1 MYNIQ
6 KIFLKKLY
14 GISRI
19 KWCSIAGFFVDISI
33 EIEDS
38 TNIFDVLDS
47 MDIVNLIMETEA
59 LLEEKLGYY
68 LPLANEETFDAEK
81 SPLLSYKSWLQFIF
95 TLINN
100 NAR

>member
-1 MYNIQ
+1 MELSEVNSVLLQAFFNI
-6 KIFLKKLY
+6 KTELN
-14 GISRI
+14 
-19 KWCSIAGFFVDISI
+19 VDISV

-47 MDIVNLIMETEA
+47 MDIVNLIMETES
-59 LLEEKLGYY
+59 LLEVKLGYY

>member
-1 MYNIQ
+1 MELSEVNSVLLQALFNI
-6 KIFLKKLY
+6 KTELN
-14 GISRI
+14 
-19 KWCSIAGFFVDISI
+19 VDISV

-47 MDIVNLIMETEA
+47 MDIVNLIMETES
-59 LLEEKLGYY
+59 LLEVKLGYY

>member
-1 MYNIQ
+1 MELVELNGVLLQAFLNI
-6 KIFLKKLY
+6 KTELN
-14 GISRI
+14 
-19 KWCSIAGFFVDISI
+19 VDISI

>member
-1 MYNIQ
+1 MELSEVNSVLLQAFFNI
-6 KIFLKKLY
+6 KTELN
-14 GISRI
+14 
-19 KWCSIAGFFVDISI
+19 VDISV

-47 MDIVNLIMETEA
+47 MDIVNLIMETES
-59 LLEEKLGYY
+59 LLEAKLGYY

>member
-1 MYNIQ
+1 MELSEVNRVLLQAFSNI
-6 KIFLKKLY
+6 KTELN
-14 GISRI
+14 
-19 KWCSIAGFFVDISI
+19 VDIRI

-38 TNIFDVLDS
+38 TNIYDVLDS
-47 MDIVNLIMETEA
+47 MDIVNLIMETES

>member
-1 MYNIQ
+1 MELSEVNSVILQDFFNI
-6 KIFLKKLY
+6 KTELN
-14 GISRI
+14 
-19 KWCSIAGFFVDISI
+19 VDISV

-47 MDIVNLIMETEA
+47 MDIVNLIMETES
-59 LLEEKLGYY
+59 LLEAKLGYY